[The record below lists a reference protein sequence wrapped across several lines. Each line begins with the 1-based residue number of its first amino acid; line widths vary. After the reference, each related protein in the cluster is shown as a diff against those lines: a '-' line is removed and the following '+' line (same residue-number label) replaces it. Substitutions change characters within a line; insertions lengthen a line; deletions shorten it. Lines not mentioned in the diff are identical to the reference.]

1 MQVFGLL
8 GYTGEPAQA
17 QAGRANCT
25 PKAAPSP
32 HMKLRDTQG
41 GEKKKS
47 QRKNNLKTNK
57 QNKTRLKKKR
67 KKKAHRSISLP
78 CGSVT
83 AQGNFH
89 RNV

>member
-41 GEKKKS
+41 GEKKKT

-67 KKKAHRSISLP
+67 KKKSTPIHITTLRLSDSTRKLP
-78 CGSVT
+78 
-83 AQGNFH
+83 
-89 RNV
+89 

>member
-41 GEKKKS
+41 GEKKK
-47 QRKNNLKTNK
+47 NPT
-57 QNKTRLKKKR
+57 KK
-67 KKKAHRSISLP
+67 I
-78 CGSVT
+78 T
-83 AQGNFH
+83 
-89 RNV
+89 